1 VTRNKF
7 LARSAESPYNLAMA
21 SVVETA
27 PLVLNVGVVLT
38 AAATMGFAARKLG
51 LPSVIGYLAT
61 GLLVS
66 PFTPGFVADNNQLAL
81 LADIGVVLLLFE
93 VGIELDLKRISRE
106 YRALLWGVPTQMGI
120 GMLIGTPIFLW
131 MGIPIFG
138 ALLLSLSIAMSSSV
152 VIVNITRSPRRTT
165 DTQTEEA
172 LLGWSLVQDI
182 VGVAAAAIILTLF
195 GSSNSSI
202 FVAVGGLVLFGAVA
216 FVASRI
222 LPIVLRAVRWD
233 KDFFLIYS
241 VAFGLVLASLGTVV
255 FDIPMALAGF
265 VAGLAINN
273 SRDSEE
279 VRKAILPFRDLFA
292 VLFFVVIGTLI
303 QPSLFTNSWRFAL
316 LILGLMI
323 LLKTLPTMGLAR
335 ISRLKVKPIRL
346 GIGVSQIG
354 EFSFVLGSL
363 AYAEKIIS
371 VYQYTGL
378 LMAVVLSIMAS
389 TILVRRAPKRA

>member
-1 VTRNKF
+1 
-7 LARSAESPYNLAMA
+7 MA
-21 SVVETA
+21 SIVETA

-38 AAATMGFAARKLG
+38 AAATMGFVARKLG
-51 LPSVIGYLAT
+51 LPSVIGYLVT
-61 GLLVS
+61 GLIVS
-66 PFTPGFVADNNQLAL
+66 PFTPGFVAENNQLAL

-106 YRALLWGVPTQMGI
+106 YRALLWGVPTQMAI
-120 GMLIGTPIFLW
+120 GMLVGTPIFLW
-131 MGIPIFG
+131 MGIPIYG

-152 VIVNITRSPRRTT
+152 VIVNITRSPRRVT
-165 DTQTEEA
+165 DTHTEEA
-172 LLGWSLVQDI
+172 LLGWSLIQDI

-195 GSSNSSI
+195 GSSNSSA
-202 FVAVGGLVLFGAVA
+202 FFAVGGLVLFGAVA

-241 VAFGLVLASLGTVV
+241 VSFGLVLASLGTVV

-303 QPSLFTNSWRFAL
+303 QPALLSNSWRFAL

-323 LLKTLPTMGLAR
+323 LVKTLPTMGLAR
-335 ISRLKVKPIRL
+335 ISSLKVKPMRL

-363 AYAEKIIS
+363 AYSQEAIS